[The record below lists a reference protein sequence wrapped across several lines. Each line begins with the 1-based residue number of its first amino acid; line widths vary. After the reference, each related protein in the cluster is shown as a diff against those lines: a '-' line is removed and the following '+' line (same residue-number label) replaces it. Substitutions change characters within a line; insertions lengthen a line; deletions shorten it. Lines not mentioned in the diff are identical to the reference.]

1 MKIKWLKKS
10 DLFIVMI
17 ATLPPPCLD
26 LMIEHWAPNLACRT
40 RRFVTA
46 LPITTK
52 TATRRW
58 MTIVQTR
65 HVPSAKK
72 TNGECFEGG
81 LRALAGG
88 IKSVGDAMKEKATA
102 GADILPS
109 REVVASLTHQEEA
122 LKQQTAAI
130 NELIGTLREKQ

>member
-1 MKIKWLKKS
+1 ML
-10 DLFIVMI
+10 V
-17 ATLPPPCLD
+17 ATLLSKAEEKHLHRHP
-26 LMIEHWAPNLACRT
+26 
-40 RRFVTA
+40 
-46 LPITTK
+46 
-52 TATRRW
+52 
-58 MTIVQTR
+58 VQ
-65 HVPSAKK
+65 
-72 TNGECFEGG
+72 EQG

>member
-1 MKIKWLKKS
+1 MQNTSLCDSTTNHNKDGNSSVDDDCADTPRSKRKK
-10 DLFIVMI
+10 
-17 ATLPPPCLD
+17 
-26 LMIEHWAPNLACRT
+26 
-40 RRFVTA
+40 
-46 LPITTK
+46 K
-52 TATRRW
+52 
-58 MTIVQTR
+58 QTES
-65 HVPSAKK
+65 VSK
-72 TNGECFEGG
+72 EVW

>member
-1 MKIKWLKKS
+1 MQNTSLCDSTTNHNKDGNSSVDDDCADTPRSKRKK
-10 DLFIVMI
+10 
-17 ATLPPPCLD
+17 
-26 LMIEHWAPNLACRT
+26 
-40 RRFVTA
+40 
-46 LPITTK
+46 K
-52 TATRRW
+52 
-58 MTIVQTR
+58 QTER
-65 HVPSAKK
+65 
-72 TNGECFEGG
+72 